1 MGNVKSWCL
10 SVMNKTTQ
18 PGVNKMCHVSAI
30 VQRAMGRVCAGL
42 VIAAWS
48 AGVAC
53 ASSLDTLETFLK
65 STKSGRADFTQ
76 VVTPPAKAGQTTVR
90 SKTSTGQFSFMR
102 PTRFRFDYLK
112 PFPQV
117 IVADGQTLWLYDADL
132 EQVTARKQAQA
143 LGSTPAALVA
153 TAADLGALQ
162 KEFTL
167 EAQADAEGLQ
177 WVQATPKNRESTIQS
192 VRMGLRTDGTQVSLG
207 KLEIFDAMGQ
217 RSVLSFDRFEINPP
231 SLIATQFNFVPPKG
245 VSVIRP

>member
-1 MGNVKSWCL
+1 MASAKFWCP
-10 SVMNKTTQ
+10 SVMNKSTVQ
-18 PGVNKMCHVSAI
+18 NVSAI
-30 VQRAMGRVCAGL
+30 SAFVNRATRGVGAGL
-42 VIAAWS
+42 AIATLS
-48 AGVAC
+48 AGVAS

-76 VVTPPAKAGQTTVR
+76 VVTPPAKAGQTSVR
-90 SKTSTGQFSFMR
+90 SKTSTGQFSFVR

-153 TAADLGALQ
+153 TATDLSALQ
-162 KEFTL
+162 KEFSL
-167 EAQADAEGLQ
+167 DAQADAEGLQ

-192 VRMGLRTDGTQVSLG
+192 VRLGLRADGAQISLA

-217 RSVLSFDRFEINPP
+217 RSVLSFDRFEVNPAN
-231 SLIATQFNFVPPKG
+231 LGVAQFNFVPPKG